1 MGRAV
6 SDLTFEGFVGFML
19 FVKDCP
25 GGNDWLEHFDE
36 YREHRQAED
45 TCLKR
50 MKKFAQEYN
59 AKIIRGMERIER
71 ER

>member
-1 MGRAV
+1 VR
-6 SDLTFEGFVGFML
+6 
-19 FVKDCP
+19 
-25 GGNDWLEHFDE
+25 NDWLEHFDE

-59 AKIIRGMERIER
+59 AKIIRGMERIDR